1 MRSGEGVAGLSV
13 KRQLPIE
20 DMRRGVSRT
29 GHGLSCGA
37 GKRGWSS
44 SVFVG
49 RCRRNRPYFSS
60 AMAII
65 ICPCWCLCA
74 SCCRR
79 CLPAVPPPVHKPPP
93 PGIQL
98 EALPCH
104 EYEPKTP
111 AGKLGDE
118 DCSICLAALEHGDL
132 VRSCAVTR
140 SIERT
145 PAPPTHEWL
154 PPPSHTLH
162 VRLLRL
168 PPTAS
173 TLQTCVPPALHR

>member
-1 MRSGEGVAGLSV
+1 MSRGLSA
-13 KRQLPIE
+13 
-20 DMRRGVSRT
+20 
-29 GHGLSCGA
+29 GA
-37 GKRGWSS
+37 DGPSILR
-44 SVFVG
+44 VHM
-49 RCRRNRPYFSS
+49 
-60 AMAII
+60 AMI

-154 PPPSHTLH
+154 PPPSLSLMSAYCAC
-162 VRLLRL
+162 RLLPVPCKHVFHQPCIDRWL
-168 PPTAS
+168 MQRARCPLCNGNLICAPVNEPHLTNPPQSETIVREA
-173 TLQTCVPPALHR
+173 

>member
-1 MRSGEGVAGLSV
+1 
-13 KRQLPIE
+13 
-20 DMRRGVSRT
+20 VSRT
-29 GHGLSCGA
+29 RSASFSARTHAVGPRVSRGLSAGA
-37 GKRGWSS
+37 DGTVHTSR
-44 SVFVG
+44 VH
-49 RCRRNRPYFSS
+49 
-60 AMAII
+60 MAII